1 VTPGT
6 TTLHLQ
12 ACLDRLRGGDAAAR
26 DELLRHSQE
35 RLRRLAAQM
44 LTRMPAVRRWEDTD
58 DVLQRLL
65 LRMNQL
71 LGRVEVVSVRDY
83 LCLAAT
89 NLRRVLIDLIRHY
102 QGPHGLGANYAT
114 PPPGLRD
121 GADRNAPEAVADDS
135 ADNTLS
141 PDDWSA
147 FHEKAAALPDDERA
161 VFDLRWYHEL
171 KPEEAADVLDISLS
185 TCNRRWL
192 SARLI
197 LAAAVRGRL
206 PD

>member
-26 DELLRHSQE
+26 DELLRHSQQ
-35 RLRRLAAQM
+35 RLRKLAAKM
-44 LTRMPAVRRWEDTD
+44 LARMPAVRRWEDTD

-65 LRMNQL
+65 LRMDQL
-71 LGRVEVVSVRDY
+71 VGRVEVAAVPDY

-114 PPPGLRD
+114 PPPALRD
-121 GADRNAPEAVADDS
+121 GAGRNAPEATAADS
-135 ADNTLS
+135 ADSLS
-141 PDDWSA
+141 LDDWSA
-147 FHEKAAALPDDERA
+147 FHEKAAELPDDERA
-161 VFDLRWYHEL
+161 VFDLLWYHGL
-171 KPEEAADVLDISLS
+171 SQEEAAGVLAISLS
-185 TCNRRWL
+185 TLKRRWQ
-192 SARLI
+192 SARVR
-197 LAAAVRGRL
+197 LAEAFQGRL
-206 PD
+206 PG